1 MMQVDSIISNTITK
15 DIRLKGHQSIRFAL
29 DGFSILVSDASYR
42 PVYLKKYTFEPSVT
56 PDQHPSECTRILKE
70 SGLLSFEGETVI
82 ILDSRAFT
90 VVPEPFFAAT
100 SDRSILE
107 KATTLKDSDLV
118 YHRFIKNRNFN
129 VVYAI
134 SEEIETLKNSFS
146 GNVNVLHSSECLVS
160 LSDQVKSSDHQRGV
174 IIADVQPFSLDI
186 VVIREDHVHLLNR
199 YSLKDPSEFIY
210 HALNT
215 LNQLQLD
222 RESIPIYLS
231 GIIHEEHELYGL
243 LGKYVRHVNMIPYY
257 LEKLS
262 REEMLSH
269 MILSEGSKC
278 A

>member
-70 SGLLSFEGETVI
+70 SGLLSFEGETVL

>member
-1 MMQVDSIISNTITK
+1 MQVDSIISNTITQ

-70 SGLLSFEGETVI
+70 SALLSFEGETVLI
-82 ILDSRAFT
+82 SDSRAFT

-174 IIADVQPFSLDI
+174 MIADVQPFSLDI
-186 VVIREDHVHLLNR
+186 LVIREDHVHLLNR

-243 LGKYVRHVNMIPYY
+243 LGKYVRHVKMIPYY

-262 REEMLSH
+262 RQEMLSH